1 MANNS
6 MLTASQFDKEAVD
19 IKFDTVEG
27 FLLVDQILH
36 RKTQVFEARPSK
48 YTNRTSRIGMR
59 VSEGVIFSKHMVIL
73 VRDLGIFKPLTL
85 NEKKYQ
91 ARSTTRRE
99 MEEQGRFYL
108 NIELFN
114 IDGERL
120 FAENNR
126 LTTGEEA
133 RWTPSSTGILGVDY
147 EALDDLCFVAGVVSR
162 EIPFVPSG
170 ATPPA
175 APTSRP
181 LKSDAI

>member
-1 MANNS
+1 V
-6 MLTASQFDKEAVD
+6 LIYSQFDKEAVD

-36 RKTQVFEARPSK
+36 RKTMNYEVRHSK
-48 YTNRTSRIGMR
+48 YTSNSSKIGMR
-59 VSEGVIFSKHMVIL
+59 VSEGIPAFHDISPTV

-91 ARSTTRRE
+91 ARSTNREE

-114 IDGERL
+114 IDGEKL
-120 FAENNR
+120 FAENIG

-133 RWTPSSTGILGVDY
+133 KWTPNSPGVLGLNF

-162 EIPFVPSG
+162 EIPFAGFGP
-170 ATPPA
+170 TPPP

-181 LKSDAI
+181 VKAGTS